1 MMNASNAERLEHDL
15 REAGRFLPYPPTPQL
30 AARVMRLMSGR
41 AVRRRLSPRWAWAV
55 ASLVVLLGALMLV
68 PPARAAILD
77 FIQIGVVRIFRGPN
91 PPPEQAPTSH
101 VTSGFQLPVT

>member
-15 REAGRFLPYPPTPQL
+15 REAGRFLPYPPTPEL
-30 AARVMRLMSGR
+30 AAQVMRLISRR
-41 AVRRRLSPRWAWAV
+41 AVRRRFSPRWAWAL
-55 ASLVVLLGALMLV
+55 ASLLVLLGALMLV

-91 PPPEQAPTSH
+91 PPPAQAPTGNA
-101 VTSGFQLPVT
+101 TSGLQL